1 MGESLTTQASLEAT
15 MCQST
20 AELLESQRQRL
31 QSEKLA
37 SVGQLAAGIAHE
49 INTPIQYV
57 GDNLRALE
65 DFFRDL
71 STVITKYRE
80 VLARARAGEVI
91 TPEDFAQIETAEK
104 AIDLEY
110 IQEDAP
116 QAIAQALEGVQRVAH
131 IVRAMKDF
139 SHVEREE
146 LVPADLNHS
155 IESTLVIARNEYK
168 YVADVETHLG
178 ELPIVECYVGEVN
191 QVLLNILVNAAH
203 AIAETGRRGRITIT
217 SRSLG
222 DQVEISISDT
232 GNGIPANIRDR
243 VFDPFFTTKPVG
255 KGTGQGLNIAYQ
267 IICRKHK
274 GSLTFNTR
282 LGEGTTFFIRIP
294 VRQQSPE
301 DQLET
306 FS

>member
-1 MGESLTTQASLEAT
+1 MEQLATDPQALEEAIRAR
-15 MCQST
+15 S
-20 AELLESQRQRL
+20 AELLESQRQLL

-71 STVITKYRE
+71 MLIIDKYRA
-80 VLARARAGEVI
+80 VLTRVREGQPV
-91 TPEDFAQIETAEK
+91 TPADLADLEAAEK
-104 AIDLEY
+104 EIDLAY

-116 QAIAQALEGVQRVAH
+116 QAIAQGLEGVQRVAH

-146 LVPADLNHS
+146 LAPADLNHS
-155 IESTLVIARNEYK
+155 IESTLTVARNEYK
-168 YVADVETHLG
+168 YVADVETYLG
-178 ELPIVECYVGEVN
+178 ELPAVECYVSEIN
-191 QVLLNILVNAAH
+191 QVLLNMLVNAAH
-203 AIAETGRRGRITIT
+203 AIADTGKRGRITIA
-217 SRSLG
+217 SRSAG

-232 GNGIPANIRDR
+232 GTGIPEHARDR

-274 GSLTFNTR
+274 GTLTFDTECGR
-282 LGEGTTFFIRIP
+282 GTTFFIRIP
-294 VRQQSPE
+294 VRQEHAE
-301 DQLET
+301 DGKEA
-306 FS
+306 SA